1 MTHGALLR
9 ILCSAVSAP
18 PPADAAAAA
27 AAAAAA
33 DAAAG
38 DHHAWAAFADAVLGW
53 TMMQPGATL
62 VFDDFW

>member
-1 MTHGALLR
+1 MQYNLHLLTHGALLR

-18 PPADAAAAA
+18 PP
-27 AAAAAA
+27 A

>member
-1 MTHGALLR
+1 MAHCCVYFVLLFQR
-9 ILCSAVSAP
+9 RLLIELESSTLSH
-18 PPADAAAAA
+18 
-27 AAAAAA
+27 

-38 DHHAWAAFADAVLGW
+38 DHHAWAAFADAELGW